1 MYKNI
6 DIEFVKGKKATL
18 TIFKRNEIQ
27 DTKQQ
32 REQDEDKEQK
42 VKNGDEVGE
51 DNISMYDGMK
61 IIDTVTLSNY
71 KTEQE
76 MHDLLIKY
84 GFVKM
89 DQEEIQQMQKEW
101 KEEEM
106 EAERKKKEL
115 YKLRETQYAHERE
128 RKEEMKRKMI
138 EFHTEGDERKRI
150 RAEMQMNDYITRRKV
165 TQSLFSSSR
174 KDEEYMVLLQDVK
187 KINERARDAAK
198 VKKHYHDTMNEAKR
212 GNIVLD
218 DEKRKQMEADFNEA
232 NLILDDKLH
241 LENKLKQLKKDLYE
255 ENKRKMASAR
265 EDL

>member
-18 TIFKRNEIQ
+18 TIFKRNGIQ

-32 REQDEDKEQK
+32 RDQDEDKEQK
-42 VKNGDEVGE
+42 VKNDNEVGE
-51 DNISMYDGMK
+51 DISMDDGME
-61 IIDTVTLSNY
+61 IIDTVTLSDY

-89 DQEEIQQMQKEW
+89 DQEEIQQMQKQW

-115 YKLRETQYAHERE
+115 YKLRESQYAHERE
-128 RKEEMKRKMI
+128 RKEEMKRKMR
-138 EFHTEGDERKRI
+138 ENSEDERKRI
-150 RAEMQMNDYITRRKV
+150 REMQMNDYITRRKV
-165 TQSLFSSSR
+165 TQSSVSSSR

-198 VKKHYHDTMNEAKR
+198 VKKHYHNTMNEAKR

-232 NLILDDKLH
+232 NLILDNKLH

>member
-18 TIFKRNEIQ
+18 TIFKRNGIQ

-32 REQDEDKEQK
+32 RDQDEDKEQK
-42 VKNGDEVGE
+42 VKNDDEVGE
-51 DNISMYDGMK
+51 DISMDDGME
-61 IIDTVTLSNY
+61 IIDTVTLSDY

-89 DQEEIQQMQKEW
+89 DQEEIQQMQKQW

-115 YKLRETQYAHERE
+115 YKLRESQYAHEKE
-128 RKEEMKRKMI
+128 RKEEMKRKMR
-138 EFHTEGDERKRI
+138 ENSEDERKRI

-165 TQSLFSSSR
+165 TQSSVSSSR
-174 KDEEYMVLLQDVK
+174 KDEEYMVLIQDVK

-198 VKKHYHDTMNEAKR
+198 VKKHYHNTMNEAKR

-232 NLILDDKLH
+232 NLILDNKLH

>member
-18 TIFKRNEIQ
+18 TIFKRNGIQ

-32 REQDEDKEQK
+32 RDQDEDKEQK
-42 VKNGDEVGE
+42 VKNDDEVGE
-51 DNISMYDGMK
+51 DISMDDGME
-61 IIDTVTLSNY
+61 IIDTVTLSDY

-89 DQEEIQQMQKEW
+89 GQEEIQQMQKQW

-115 YKLRETQYAHERE
+115 YKLRESQYAHERE
-128 RKEEMKRKMI
+128 RKEEMKRKMR
-138 EFHTEGDERKRI
+138 ENSEDERKRI
-150 RAEMQMNDYITRRKV
+150 REMQMNDYITRRKV
-165 TQSLFSSSR
+165 TQSSVSSSR

-198 VKKHYHDTMNEAKR
+198 VKKHYHNTMNEAKR

-232 NLILDDKLH
+232 NLILDNKLH

>member
-18 TIFKRNEIQ
+18 TIFKRNGIQ

-32 REQDEDKEQK
+32 RDQDEDKEQK
-42 VKNGDEVGE
+42 VKNDDEVGE
-51 DNISMYDGMK
+51 DISMDDGME
-61 IIDTVTLSNY
+61 IIDTVTLSDY

-89 DQEEIQQMQKEW
+89 DHEEIQQMQKQW

-115 YKLRETQYAHERE
+115 YKLRESQYAHERE
-128 RKEEMKRKMI
+128 RKEEMKRKMR
-138 EFHTEGDERKRI
+138 ENSEDERKRI

-165 TQSLFSSSR
+165 TQSSVSSSR

-198 VKKHYHDTMNEAKR
+198 VKKHYHNTMNEAKR

-232 NLILDDKLH
+232 NLILDNKLH